1 MAEQS
6 DGDRREGGLG
16 TLTKELPTDRLIQ
29 ETQNLITAL
38 GERALSTVSHLGD
51 GGGGGLKLPM
61 KPMLKA
67 GAKRFATKIKDKVKG
82 AIPGLGG
89 GGGGGKGKKLKVTNI
104 VEEID
109 VGVPVSVAYNQWT
122 QFEDFPSF
130 MKKVENVDQTSDTE
144 ADWKAQIFLS
154 HREWHAEIIDQVPDQ
169 HIVWRSRAAKGHVDG
184 AISFH
189 EVAPRLTRIV
199 VVLQYHPQGFFE
211 HTGNLWRAP
220 GRRARLELKH
230 FRRHVMSD
238 VLLHPDEVQG
248 WRGEIHDGEVAQKE
262 EEGEGK
268 REEPEEEAEEE
279 EPEEEKEKGEHEEDE
294 PEDEYEEEDEAEDEY
309 DDEEEGRSRRTGG
322 EDEYDED
329 EDQDEEEDED
339 EEPRRRSRR

>member
-29 ETQNLITAL
+29 ETQNLISAL

-67 GAKRFATKIKDKVKG
+67 GAKRFATKIKDKVKD

-144 ADWKAQIFLS
+144 NDWKAQIFLS

-169 HIVWRSRAAKGHVDG
+169 HIVWRSRGAKGHVDG
-184 AISFH
+184 VISFH

-230 FRRHVMSD
+230 FRRHVMSE

-248 WRGEIHDGEVAQKE
+248 WRGEIHDGEVVQKE
-262 EEGEGK
+262 DEGEGK
-268 REEPEEEAEEE
+268 GEEPEEEAEEE
-279 EPEEEKEKGEHEEDE
+279 PEEGKKSEDEEPEGEYDEED
-294 PEDEYEEEDEAEDEY
+294 EDEYEP
-309 DDEEEGRSRRTGG
+309 DEEEGGSRRKGG

-329 EDQDEEEDED
+329 EDEDQYEEEDED
-339 EEPRRRSRR
+339 EEPERRSRR